1 MESSEVV
8 RVSGLLGWVMLL
20 PAEAAM
26 VERARVIAIRGCGI
40 METRCFGFAWFEI
53 GNGAET
59 YLFAGAALF
68 VAIVSRGKI
77 C

>member
-1 MESSEVV
+1 
-8 RVSGLLGWVMLL
+8 
-20 PAEAAM
+20 
-26 VERARVIAIRGCGI
+26 